1 VVTLT
6 LDVASVNVV
15 CSKALVSGNCILK
28 PSEITVISQS
38 IHLACSQ
45 SEFNV
50 HMLIY
55 VVYFLSQIVGLFAM

>member
-1 VVTLT
+1 MYFVVTLT

-15 CSKALVSGNCILK
+15 CSKAPVSGNCVLILK

-50 HMLIY
+50 HMLIMLY
-55 VVYFLSQIVGLFAM
+55 IS